1 MIDAAINH
9 IASSTNQHL
18 MRAFGLHEDVVVV
31 SNILEQDGTIAT
43 HVDNKIVVS
52 LVNIEKDS
60 LPLAQQNTGSSS
72 ASRVV
77 DTNLPIHFN
86 LYLMFA
92 SYFSGNNY
100 QEGLKFLS
108 NTISYFQGQSVFNH
122 QNSPG
127 LDRKID
133 KLVLDIQN
141 LSMDDLG
148 NLWGILSG
156 KYLPSV
162 LYKVRMV
169 SYDANAVKGQTAEV
183 SKPAPSVSH

>member
-1 MIDAAINH
+1 MIDAAIHH

-18 MRAFGLHEDVVVV
+18 MRAFDLHENVVVV
-31 SNILEQDGTIAT
+31 SNILEQDGSVTT

-60 LPLAQQNTGSSS
+60 LPLVQQNTRVSTT
-72 ASRVV
+72 SRMTDV
-77 DTNLPIHFN
+77 NLPIHLN

-92 SYFSGNNY
+92 SYFSGSNY

-108 NTISYFQGQSVFNH
+108 KTISYFQGQSVFDH

-127 LDRKID
+127 LDRNID

-141 LSMDDLG
+141 LSIDELS

-169 SYDANAVKGQTAEV
+169 SYDENAVKGQTSGV
-183 SKPAPSVSH
+183 SKPSSTISH